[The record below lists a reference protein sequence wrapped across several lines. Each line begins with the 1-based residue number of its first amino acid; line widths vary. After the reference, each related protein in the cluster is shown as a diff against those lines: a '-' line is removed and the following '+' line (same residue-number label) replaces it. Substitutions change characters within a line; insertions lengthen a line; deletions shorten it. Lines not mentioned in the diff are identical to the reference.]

1 MLVRYFPCRREKW
14 VREKD
19 TDNTSIF
26 LLGHLYQ
33 QLVNCLFFCCALI
46 KSRNVYWNLSSGIGI
61 WNSCFIFPFASPLT
75 SIPSTDYNFSG
86 KFKCLIRKTFSVSDR
101 KNEQKS
107 RQEMSNKKIS
117 LLVFSGIN
125 SSCSQ

>member
-1 MLVRYFPCRREKW
+1 MLVRDFPCRREKW

-61 WNSCFIFPFASPLT
+61 WNSCFIFPFASPLA
-75 SIPSTDYNFSG
+75 SIPSTDYNFLESSNVWSE
-86 KFKCLIRKTFSVSDR
+86 KLFLSLTE